1 MFFASNNENYFNK
14 ILFTILLIVFL
25 IMILF
30 SSCFASSEQIY
41 VTNFQNN
48 DVYIILEDSYL
59 SYDYLFITYTD
70 YSSYLG
76 VNIICS
82 NSFPSYSSGKLV
94 PSGPLYIIQYT
105 TLEGYV
111 IDTNTASIN
120 ISYSYNVGSVPSKYV
135 TNSSSIVYSNFDV
148 IDNDT
153 DEIIFGNSSIPEVQN
168 PYIINTDEELQTGK
182 FENIKISNGD
192 FDIYNGH
199 YYLHTAYVDTSLAPG
214 TSYYI
219 NEKVF
224 ILDSECS
231 YKYTGTDSSILNFS
245 VPKSKLGFT
254 LENGKKYIFVLSS
267 SANSLSNIT
276 TDQIFDNKEFTVS
289 GLTTDDNIQDNQD
302 IMNDKLDEQT
312 NAIKENTET
321 NKGIW
326 ETIKDILSYINPFSE
341 NFFVYKLIEL
351 LVEAIKSLFIPS
363 DDFLGTYF
371 TDLKEWFS
379 DRLGFLFYPFELVID
394 ILNMIL
400 DIDFSE
406 PVFNI
411 PDITEPFSNKKLIS
425 ATTFKF
431 NDLLENN
438 TFNTIHSIYLVCVD
452 VFVVFGLVNLF
463 RRKYEEVTTK

>member
-1 MFFASNNENYFNK
+1 MKKNVLLIF
-14 ILFTILLIVFL
+14 IIILLLIITFNTTSYCSDNSLNIGQYDVILPEWFL
-25 IMILF
+25 EHDYFLLYFDVNMVNGGIYLWSADSPF
-30 SSCFASSEQIY
+30 YLTKELSSYRIQCSDSTFYEYQTAASI
-41 VTNFQNN
+41 
-48 DVYIILEDSYL
+48 
-59 SYDYLFITYTD
+59 
-70 YSSYLG
+70 SSYLDG
-76 VNIICS
+76 NIIDLS
-82 NSFPSYSSGKLV
+82 EFDYIQPSVRDIDINTAKYTYFTNHNILYNSEVIIPEYNFPSSFRN
-94 PSGPLYIIQYT
+94 PSFL
-105 TLEGYV
+105 
-111 IDTNTASIN
+111 
-120 ISYSYNVGSVPSKYV
+120 
-135 TNSSSIVYSNFDV
+135 
-148 IDNDT
+148 
-153 DEIIFGNSSIPEVQN
+153 
-168 PYIINTDEELQTGK
+168 NTDEELQTGK

-231 YKYTGTDSSILNFS
+231 YKYTGTDSSILHFI

-276 TDQIFDNKEFTVS
+276 TDQIFDKKEFTVS

-463 RRKYEEVTTK
+463 RKKYEEVTTK

>member
-82 NSFPSYSSGKLV
+82 NSCPYYSSGKLV
-94 PSGPLYIIQYT
+94 PTGSLYIIQYT

-120 ISYSYNVGSVPSKYV
+120 ASYSYNVGSVPSIYV

-153 DEIIFGNSSIPEVQN
+153 DEVIFGNTVTPEFKN
-168 PYIINTDEELQTGK
+168 PYFITTQEELETG
-182 FENIKISNGD
+182 NIEKLVISGGD
-192 FDIYNGH
+192 YKDTDDIFYLQSM
-199 YYLHTAYVDTSLAPG
+199 YYPKDVSQDESFQSLFPVKEISLRPFYSEYYVGVNDSNE
-214 TSYYI
+214 YI
-219 NEKVF
+219 YEIPRSDLGIDLIEGNRYAF
-224 ILDSECS
+224 H
-231 YKYTGTDSSILNFS
+231 
-245 VPKSKLGFT
+245 LGFYDGE
-254 LENGKKYIFVLSS
+254 LFNRLARLS
-267 SANSLSNIT
+267 
-276 TDQIFDNKEFTVS
+276 FTV
-289 GLTTDDNIQDNQD
+289 GVVNPDDVT
-302 IMNDKLDEQT
+302 NDKLDQQT
-312 NAIKENTET
+312 DAIKENTET
-321 NKGIW
+321 QKGIW

-351 LVEAIKSLFIPS
+351 LVDAIKSLFIPS

-371 TDLKEWFS
+371 TDLKDWFS

-463 RRKYEEVTTK
+463 RKKYEEVTTK